1 MSVTN
6 KPEDSI
12 PRPFDDLWLGP
23 SMIVIGIHIGV
34 LHSTVSFAFLQ
45 SGAKRSIR
53 TVTQWPGRESQDH
66 SGRIPTAIWYDSAN
80 KAVSFG
86 SEALTPQIEEKAKEN
101 GWKPVK
107 YFTVHLHPPHLAA
120 QHDQKP
126 DPLPFTVPLN
136 QVYSDFLEYLLQCTQ
151 SYFENHIIDGKR
163 IWKQFQPIIQVV
175 LTLNRGYGNREKAFL
190 RLAVIKA
197 GFANA
202 NDAATRVHFVY
213 EAEATVRSYII
224 HSEVESKLLVPDS
237 IFILCSAGRS
247 KVETT
252 LYSIKSANPIRIEE
266 TCAPKYVKAGGLYVD
281 VAAER
286 YLRKMLKD
294 AGLSPEKIEE
304 YVTRGVNNFKLKL
317 KRAFKDPT
325 MDQSIEIAGTRYNN
339 TAIRARR
346 GRITLRGAEVKR
358 FFDPCVDKILESI
371 NSQLQRNPVT
381 HIVLVGGF
389 GASPY
394 LRERLKQRFGPVGC
408 DIVTPRQPRPT
419 AVAEGAISWYLS
431 NNDAK
436 RIS

>member
-1 MSVTN
+1 MSVID
-6 KPEDSI
+6 KPEDFI

-34 LHSTVSFAFLQ
+34 LHSTVSFAFLE
-45 SGAKRSIR
+45 SGAKQSIH
-53 TVTQWPGRESQDH
+53 TVTQWPGQESQDH
-66 SGRIPTAIWYDSAN
+66 SGRIPTAIWYDSDN

-86 SEALTPQIEEKAKEN
+86 FEASTPQIEEKGKEN

-107 YFTVHLHPPHLAA
+107 YFTAHLHPPHLAA

-126 DPLPFTVPLN
+126 DPLPFTVPLS

-151 SYFENHIIDGKR
+151 SYFENQITDGKQ
-163 IWKQFQPIIQVV
+163 IWNQYQPTMQVV
-175 LTLNRGYGNREKAFL
+175 LALNRGYGNREKAFL

-197 GFANA
+197 GFTNA

-213 EAEATVRSYII
+213 EAEASLRFCIL
-224 HSEVESKLLVPDS
+224 HSEIASKLLVPDLV
-237 IFILCSAGRS
+237 FILCSAGRL

-252 LYSIKSANPIRIEE
+252 SYSIKSVNPISLEE
-266 TCAPKYVKAGGLYVD
+266 TCSPKYIKAGGLYVD

-294 AGLSPEKIEE
+294 ARLSPDKIEE
-304 YVTRGVNNFKLKL
+304 YVTRGVKDFKLKL
-317 KRAFKDPT
+317 KRAFKDPA
-325 MDQSIEIAGTRYNN
+325 MDQSIEIAETRYNN
-339 TAIRARR
+339 AAIRARR

-381 HIVLVGGF
+381 HIVLFGGF

-408 DIVTPRQPRPT
+408 DIVTPSQSRPT
-419 AVAEGAISWYLS
+419 GVAEGITSWYLS
-431 NNDAK
+431 NNDAD
-436 RIS
+436 RIP